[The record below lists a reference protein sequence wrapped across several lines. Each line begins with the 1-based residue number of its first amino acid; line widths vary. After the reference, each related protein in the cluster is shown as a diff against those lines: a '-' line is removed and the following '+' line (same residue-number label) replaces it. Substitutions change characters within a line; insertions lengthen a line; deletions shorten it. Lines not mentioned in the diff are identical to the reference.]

1 MISKTYNRYFWL
13 LETLLTSDPL
23 TFEEINMLWED
34 NPAFDGPLPIRTFHE
49 HRRGIKEMLGVEIEC
64 DRSRGNVYY
73 VKNPEILKGNKI
85 AKWALEKYS
94 IPQDFV
100 TFNGM
105 KDRILLEEIPGGI
118 RHLDSIIKAL
128 RTNTELEIGY
138 QKFED
143 EQGEE
148 HRLTFHVQPYALKV
162 FNHRW
167 YLLCYVKEREG
178 LRSLSLDRFLDVELL
193 KTSFEMPPDF
203 DARKYYANVVGI
215 YVDPKLSITN
225 VKIRTYGLQ
234 AEYLRSP
241 PLHKSQREVL
251 SKHGEFAEFT
261 YRLCVTPELISQL
274 LAMGDKVEVLEPEE
288 LRERM
293 KEELRKSIERYEKTD

>member
-23 TFEEINMLWED
+23 TYEEIRMKWED

-49 HRRGIKEMLGVEIEC
+49 HRRGIKEMLGVVIEC

-73 VKNPEILKGNKI
+73 VKNPEILKGNKL

-100 TFNGM
+100 VFNSM

-118 RHLDSIIKAL
+118 RHLDTVIEAL
-128 RTNTELEIGY
+128 RTNTELKIGY
-138 QKFED
+138 QKFES

-148 HRLTFHVQPYALKV
+148 HRKTFHVQPYSLKV

-167 YLLCYVKEREG
+167 YLLGYVKEREE
-178 LRSLSLDRFLDVELL
+178 LRNLSLDRFLDVELL

-215 YVDPKLSITN
+215 YVNPELHLTN
-225 VKIRTYGLQ
+225 VKIRAYSIQ
-234 AEYLRSP
+234 AEFLRST

-293 KEELRKSIERYEKTD
+293 KEELRKSIERYNI